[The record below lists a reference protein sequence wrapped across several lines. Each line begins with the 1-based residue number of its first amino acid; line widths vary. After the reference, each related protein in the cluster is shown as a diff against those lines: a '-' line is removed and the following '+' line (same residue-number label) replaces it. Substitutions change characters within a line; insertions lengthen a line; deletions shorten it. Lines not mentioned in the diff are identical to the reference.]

1 MSGLIWKDLMVL
13 RKTLKTYGL
22 FFLFYFLMAAVGLF
36 NISFVT
42 AVLQLIVIMLPMSA
56 FAYDEQAKW
65 DRYAIALPLGRRRV
79 VAARYLFILLM
90 VLIAAAF
97 SLLTC
102 TVISITGNGLFLENL
117 AAVLTTLGLGLL
129 VADLLLPLNYK
140 LGPERSRPYLYAIV
154 FLPVIALVGAAQLGW
169 LDWLDQVPE
178 SYVILLFA
186 LAALLPLLGFPVSW
200 LVSCRIMERKEV

>member
-79 VAARYLFILLM
+79 VAARYLFTLLM

-178 SYVILLFA
+178 SYVISLFA

>member
-79 VAARYLFILLM
+79 VAARYLFTLLM

-117 AAVLTTLGLGLL
+117 AAVLTTLGMGLL
-129 VADLLLPLNYK
+129 VADLL
-140 LGPERSRPYLYAIV
+140 
-154 FLPVIALVGAAQLGW
+154 
-169 LDWLDQVPE
+169 
-178 SYVILLFA
+178 
-186 LAALLPLLGFPVSW
+186 
-200 LVSCRIMERKEV
+200 

>member
-13 RKTLKTYGL
+13 RKTLKTHGL

-79 VAARYLFILLM
+79 VAARYLFTLLM

-178 SYVILLFA
+178 SYVISLFA

>member
-79 VAARYLFILLM
+79 VAARYLFTLLM

-169 LDWLDQVPE
+169 LDWLDQ
-178 SYVILLFA
+178 
-186 LAALLPLLGFPVSW
+186 AALLPLLGFPVSC

>member
-79 VAARYLFILLM
+79 VAARYLFTLLM

-102 TVISITGNGLFLENL
+102 TVISIAGNGLFLENL

-178 SYVILLFA
+178 SYVISLFA

>member
-79 VAARYLFILLM
+79 VAARYLFTLLM

-102 TVISITGNGLFLENL
+102 TVISITGSGLFLENL

-178 SYVILLFA
+178 SSVISLFA

>member
-79 VAARYLFILLM
+79 VAARYLFTLLM

-140 LGPERSRPYLYAIV
+140 LGPERSRPYLYAMV

-178 SYVILLFA
+178 SYVISLFA

>member
-79 VAARYLFILLM
+79 VAARYLFTLLM

-102 TVISITGNGLFLENL
+102 TVISIAGNGLFLETL

-178 SYVILLFA
+178 SYVISLFA

>member
-79 VAARYLFILLM
+79 VAARYLFTLLM

-154 FLPVIALVGAAQLGW
+154 FLPVIALVGAGTADLTV
-169 LDWLDQVPE
+169 DP
-178 SYVILLFA
+178 
-186 LAALLPLLGFPVSW
+186 
-200 LVSCRIMERKEV
+200 

>member
-79 VAARYLFILLM
+79 VAARYLFTLLM

-169 LDWLDQVPE
+169 GVWLDQVPE
-178 SYVILLFA
+178 SSVISLFA

>member
-79 VAARYLFILLM
+79 VAARYLFTLLM

-178 SYVILLFA
+178 SYVISLFA
-186 LAALLPLLGFPVSW
+186 LAALLPLLGFPVSC

>member
-1 MSGLIWKDLMVL
+1 MTGLVLKDMLVM
-13 RKTLKTYGL
+13 RKTLKTYVLFLAFYLLLAVIGL
-22 FFLFYFLMAAVGLF
+22 FP
-36 NISFVT
+36 ISTIT
-42 AVLQLIVIMLPMSA
+42 AVTQIIIMMLPLSA
-56 FAYDEQAKW
+56 FSFDELAKW

-79 VAARYLFILLM
+79 VAARYLFTLLM

-102 TVISITGNGLFLENL
+102 TGISITGNGLFLENL

-178 SYVILLFA
+178 SYVISLFA

>member
-79 VAARYLFILLM
+79 VAARYLFTLLM

-178 SYVILLFA
+178 SYVISLFA
-186 LAALLPLLGFPVSW
+186 LSALLPLLGFPVSW

>member
-79 VAARYLFILLM
+79 VAARYLFTLLM

-178 SYVILLFA
+178 SYVISLFA

-200 LVSCRIMERKEV
+200 LVSCRILERKEV

>member
-79 VAARYLFILLM
+79 VAARYLFTLLM

-117 AAVLTTLGLGLL
+117 AARSDHPGAGTAGG
-129 VADLLLPLNYK
+129 
-140 LGPERSRPYLYAIV
+140 GP
-154 FLPVIALVGAAQLGW
+154 AAAFELQAGT
-169 LDWLDQVPE
+169 
-178 SYVILLFA
+178 
-186 LAALLPLLGFPVSW
+186 
-200 LVSCRIMERKEV
+200 

>member
-79 VAARYLFILLM
+79 VAARYLFTLLM

-117 AAVLTTLGLGLL
+117 AAVLTTLGQGLL

-178 SYVILLFA
+178 SFVISLFA

>member
-79 VAARYLFILLM
+79 VAARYLFTLLM

-102 TVISITGNGLFLENL
+102 TVISITGNGLFLETL

-178 SYVILLFA
+178 SYVISLFA